1 MLLSR
6 DASNVLVKN
15 GYLGKLNLSLDG
27 GTKEIVETIR
37 VGVKYDRVIA
47 NLEYLL
53 RLAAVKR
60 YTFIFTL
67 SLVLMIDNYQTL
79 SKLVELAARL
89 RDINPA
95 VPPTI
100 MVQALT
106 KRRYGGYADF
116 LSEHHPSLISHRA
129 LQDSFSAMQNRAE
142 ALGIPV
148 SVFCIYGLADFISR
162 GCPIPS
168 IDSLTAGEAQFKE
181 HEAP

>member
-168 IDSLTAGEAQFKE
+168 IDFLTAGEAQFKE

>member
-1 MLLSR
+1 VRLSTNGMLLTR
-6 DASNVLVKN
+6 HASDLLIKN
-15 GYLGKLNLSLDG
+15 GYLGKLNVSLDG
-27 GTKEIVETIR
+27 GTKEIIETVR

-60 YTFIFTL
+60 YTFIFSL
-67 SLVLMIDNYQTL
+67 SFALMTDNYHTL
-79 SKLVELAARL
+79 PKFVELAARL

-100 MVQALT
+100 AVQALAK
-106 KRRYGGYADF
+106 KRHSGYADF

-142 ALGIPV
+142 ALGIFV
-148 SVFCIYGLADFISR
+148 SVFFTYGLADFIAR
-162 GCPIPS
+162 GCPNP
-168 IDSLTAGEAQFKE
+168 K
-181 HEAP
+181 H